1 MHAAG
6 GVLIDSLT
14 VTLTAEAGLVV
25 RGLARPRP
33 NRVAVPF
40 WRAWIQLGLAVDV
53 LDDRLTELFLGRRS
67 WRLVKA

>member
-1 MHAAG
+1 
-6 GVLIDSLT
+6 LT
-14 VTLTAEAGLVV
+14 ATLTARALPAV
-25 RGLARPRP
+25 RGLVHPGL

-40 WRAWIQLGLAVDV
+40 WRARIQLGLAVDV